1 MDRLDGFAVLLA
13 ILEGGSLAAASRRL
27 RRSPPAVTRIL
38 AQLEERVGARLVD
51 RTTRA
56 MSPTEAGRRLAEQ
69 ARAVLGAYADA
80 VREASDA
87 PLRGKLRVT
96 APVVFGRRHVL
107 PVVGEF
113 LDAHPDVQVELVLA
127 DRNLDLVEEGLDV
140 ALRIGALRD
149 SGLVARRV
157 GQIRRVLVASP
168 AYLAAHGAPREPGD
182 LLRGH
187 EAIFSSGRPIPV
199 EWR

>member
-1 MDRLDGFAVLLA
+1 MDRLDELSVLLA

-27 RRSPPAVTRIL
+27 RRSPPAITRIL

-56 MSPTEAGRRLAEQ
+56 MSATEAGRRLAEQ

-149 SGLVARRV
+149 SGLIARRV

-182 LLRGH
+182 
-187 EAIFSSGRPIPV
+187 
-199 EWR
+199 